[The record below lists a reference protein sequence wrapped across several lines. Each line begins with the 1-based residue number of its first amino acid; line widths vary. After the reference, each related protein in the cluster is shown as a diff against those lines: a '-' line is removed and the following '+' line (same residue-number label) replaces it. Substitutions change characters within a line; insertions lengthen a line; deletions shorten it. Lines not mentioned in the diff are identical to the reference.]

1 MEITVY
7 PQNCISLP
15 PIAKIIWLAAL
26 LLGFAASSMAQ
37 SGSYINTAQYTL
49 PASDDPYGIV
59 MGPDGAFWYT
69 EPNGNRIGRIT
80 AAGGVTEYQVPTAGS
95 SPWGIAVGPDGAM
108 WFTEGTGNKI
118 GRINTSGKI
127 SEYQIPTSFSSP
139 AGIAAGPDG
148 AMWFAENNEY
158 QIGRIDMRGAVTE
171 YVVPGGPYPFQIAAG
186 PDGAMWFTAFTYG
199 VQVIGRI
206 TASGEVT
213 RYSLPNPSSDSNPE
227 GIAAGPDGALWFTE
241 NGANRIG
248 RISLQGD
255 LTEYDLPTKS
265 FPTSIAAG
273 TDGAVWFT
281 GYYQVGRITT
291 TGTIT
296 VYSTRIGHFIRG
308 IAPGSFGLWFTGV
321 YPSQI
326 GHVPACGLGLSGN
339 LADNSV
345 TLNFDLGIDAPAI
358 FRLEVRGAVTT
369 KPIPPVVPPHA
380 FSIEWG
386 PIGSASRATVESSLS
401 DPSGEV
407 SCEEWTTVSTG
418 Q

>member
-1 MEITVY
+1 MRTTAWKRV
-7 PQNCISLP
+7 SAL
-15 PIAKIIWLAAL
+15 WLAVSPLAL
-26 LLGFAASSMAQ
+26 AGNAMAQ
-37 SGSYINTAQYTL
+37 TGAYDNITEYPTAGANGNYSSITT
-49 PASDDPYGIV
+49 
-59 MGPDGAFWYT
+59 GPDGALWYT
-69 EPNGNRIGRIT
+69 EDISNSIGRMTTTGAAT
-80 AAGGVTEYQVPTAGS
+80 AYPVPTPDS
-95 SPWGIAVGPDGAM
+95 VLFGIA
-108 WFTEGTGNKI
+108 
-118 GRINTSGKI
+118 S
-127 SEYQIPTSFSSP
+127 
-139 AGIAAGPDG
+139 
-148 AMWFAENNEY
+148 
-158 QIGRIDMRGAVTE
+158 
-171 YVVPGGPYPFQIAAG
+171 
-186 PDGAMWFTAFTYG
+186 
-199 VQVIGRI
+199 
-206 TASGEVT
+206 
-213 RYSLPNPSSDSNPE
+213 
-227 GIAAGPDGALWFTE
+227 GPDGALWFTE